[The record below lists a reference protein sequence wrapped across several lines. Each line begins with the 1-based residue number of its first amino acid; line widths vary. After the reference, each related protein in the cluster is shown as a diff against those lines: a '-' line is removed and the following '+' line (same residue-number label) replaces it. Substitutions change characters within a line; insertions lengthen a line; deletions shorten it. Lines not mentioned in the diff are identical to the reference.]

1 VEDSRHFSQ
10 LDGARGMAAMVVLVA
25 HSGQTWT
32 GTRLLHGL
40 GQMGVAFFFILSGF
54 LMAWL
59 YARQPFTR
67 NHLMRY
73 AAHRAARV
81 LPLYYAVVLAS
92 FFASCLLVS
101 CFVLVPAMPLWTFTF
116 ADPGS
121 LATHLLLITGQQ
133 TLWTI
138 PVEVQFYLLFP
149 ILWHEAQA
157 KRPFR
162 AIAATAAAGALL
174 ALLILLCTDD
184 PRFTPLW
191 MHFFLFGIVV
201 ALLLRR
207 HPEWHTRFQGH
218 NALGWV
224 AIVLFLASVPGLRE
238 ILGLRFLPNFI
249 DPLTVGSTALLFL
262 ACLFQA
268 GPLRVLATPIPA
280 WLGRISYGL
289 YLLHFPVLMT
299 LAATLLPRIVALP
312 LFFVVTIGLAAL
324 SERLFERPLRRRI
337 AALVR

>member
-1 VEDSRHFSQ
+1 
-10 LDGARGMAAMVVLVA
+10 MAAMVVLVA
-25 HSGQTWT
+25 HSGQAWI
-32 GTRLLHGL
+32 GTRLWHGF

-59 YARQPFTR
+59 YAGQPFTR
-67 NHLMRY
+67 DHLIRY
-73 AAHRAARV
+73 AARRAARV
-81 LPLYYAVVLAS
+81 LPLYYAVILAS
-92 FFASCLLVS
+92 FLASCLLVG
-101 CFVLVPAMPLWTFTF
+101 CFVRVPAMPLWTFTF

-121 LATHLLLITGQQ
+121 LATHLLLVAGQQ

-162 AIAATAAAGALL
+162 AIAATAAVGALL
-174 ALLILLCTDD
+174 ALPILLHTSDT
-184 PRFTPLW
+184 RLMPLW

-207 HPEWHTRFQGH
+207 HPKWHTAFQGH
-218 NALGWV
+218 NALGWA
-224 AIVLFLASVPGLRE
+224 AIVFFLASVPGLRE
-238 ILGLRFLPNFI
+238 HFGLPFLPNFI
-249 DPLTVGSTALLFL
+249 DPLTVGSTTLLFL
-262 ACLFQA
+262 VCLFQV
-268 GPLRVLATPIPA
+268 GPSRVLAMPIPA

-299 LAATLLPRIVALP
+299 LAATSLPRIIALP